1 MTAAQVE
8 LEEGKCTGLLK
19 NKHLDLE
26 EGSLIIISCKIRWE
40 VYTRV
45 CFGTAWRMDVVG
57 VLLCNF

>member
-26 EGSLIIISCKIRWE
+26 EGSLLIISCKIRWE
-40 VYTRV
+40 VYRIQQKTRESH
-45 CFGTAWRMDVVG
+45 R
-57 VLLCNF
+57 